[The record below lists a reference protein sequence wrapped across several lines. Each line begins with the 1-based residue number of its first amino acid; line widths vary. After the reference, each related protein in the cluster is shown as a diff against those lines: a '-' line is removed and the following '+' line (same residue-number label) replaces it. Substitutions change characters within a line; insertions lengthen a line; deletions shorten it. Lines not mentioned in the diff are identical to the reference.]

1 MRSQRLTNSFKRAFN
16 WNETKNQSHWFNWL
30 LGSVSAV
37 HHHWLARWR
46 PSADRRKRFW
56 HADSD
61 SPIIVFIF
69 WYLLPITS
77 PYQLLTRKKKNIDF
91 QFFKNALGDTT
102 ASLVLDYGAMS
113 IYYLYVS
120 LALLYTVV
128 FQLFCCYS
136 AIENRWGKL
145 SQFIWHVCF
154 GQAENSA

>member
-1 MRSQRLTNSFKRAFN
+1 MKRDQKPIPLIQLITRERERCSSSLTCSLAPKRRSAKAVLTCRFRLADHRLHLLIFTTNNFTVPTTNK
-16 WNETKNQSHWFNWL
+16 
-30 LGSVSAV
+30 
-37 HHHWLARWR
+37 
-46 PSADRRKRFW
+46 
-56 HADSD
+56 
-61 SPIIVFIF
+61 
-69 WYLLPITS
+69 
-77 PYQLLTRKKKNIDF
+77 KKKNIDF